1 MNGDD
6 RLIFRINLAQQK
18 LRAHCNQ
25 VLREQGIEVT
35 LGQSGILFLLRRQ
48 DGQTM
53 GQLSQALAVK
63 NPTLTGLVDR
73 LERSA
78 LVTRQA
84 SQDDRRAIRIYITP
98 KGIEESDKA
107 KTVIQRVNQEIKA
120 GFSEDEIEAFKRVL
134 NGIMAKF
141 DQS

>member
-6 RLIFRINLAQQK
+6 RLIYRINLAQQK

-25 VLREQGIEVT
+25 VLRDQGIEVT
-35 LGQSGILFLLRRQ
+35 LGQSGILFLLRRE

-53 GQLSQALAVK
+53 GQLSAALAVK

-73 LERSA
+73 LERSG

-84 SQDDRRAIRIYITP
+84 SQDDRRAIRIYITR
-98 KGIEESDKA
+98 KGLDESDKA
-107 KTVIQRVNQEIKA
+107 KTVIQGINQEIKA
-120 GFSEDEIEAFKRVL
+120 GFSENEIDAFKRVL
-134 NGIMAKF
+134 DNILTKF
-141 DQS
+141 NQS